1 VSCSGRAEF
10 ATYDVIYN
18 TPSVCYTGCYVAVY
32 TQPLALQCTNSNAS
46 KIIQAMPKAAAR
58 TQSRSSPG
66 QPVGP
71 GNSGNPPRI
80 AAPPALRSPVT
91 PAAEPN
97 VAAGGRDLLLANGDA
112 RDSEDPKA
120 NSPGGDGGPGTGSDS
135 DCDSRIPFSVHDIPV
150 SRRSGDHARIANVG
164 VPVLDFDKNGVRC
177 L

>member
-1 VSCSGRAEF
+1 
-10 ATYDVIYN
+10 
-18 TPSVCYTGCYVAVY
+18 VAVY

-46 KIIQAMPKAAAR
+46 KITPGMPKAAAR
-58 TQSRSSPG
+58 TSSRSSPSVG

-71 GNSGNPPRI
+71 SGNPPRI

-97 VAAGGRDLLLANGDA
+97 VAAGGRAGDLLVATGDA
-112 RDSEDPKA
+112 RASEEPIA
-120 NSPGGDGGPGTGSDS
+120 NSPGGDGGPGAGSDS
-135 DCDSRIPFSVHDIPV
+135 DGDSRIPLFSVQDIPV

-164 VPVLDFDKNGVRC
+164 APVLVFDKNGVRC